1 MCPLLSTNPLLN
13 NSQPTLFLFIIS
25 GTIRATVMIET
36 LPACFDMEEMLY
48 QLRDYACGMNAGR
61 WDYIFSLIKV
71 LKSRSDCVLPD
82 RKQVWRVENSL
93 LKLSESSTS
102 ESELKHLYSGFK
114 HIRFPLRLVFL
125 QSSFVTFT
133 FFKLNINRK
142 L

>member
-82 RKQVWRVENSL
+82 RKQV
-93 LKLSESSTS
+93 
-102 ESELKHLYSGFK
+102 
-114 HIRFPLRLVFL
+114 
-125 QSSFVTFT
+125 
-133 FFKLNINRK
+133 
-142 L
+142 